1 MSRKARIVDQHGGS
15 LVDQQRLQCLFA
27 GLPVRDVEA
36 ERRAG
41 PACLL
46 YLFLDSRSG
55 SMGGAIIEPDV
66 ETIAGKAQCYGLPD
80 PPACPCH
87 QGDTFHMDP
96 IPKS

>member
-1 MSRKARIVDQHGGS
+1 
-15 LVDQQRLQCLFA
+15 
-27 GLPVRDVEA
+27 
-36 ERRAG
+36 
-41 PACLL
+41 
-46 YLFLDSRSG
+46 
-55 SMGGAIIEPDV
+55 MGGAIIEPDV